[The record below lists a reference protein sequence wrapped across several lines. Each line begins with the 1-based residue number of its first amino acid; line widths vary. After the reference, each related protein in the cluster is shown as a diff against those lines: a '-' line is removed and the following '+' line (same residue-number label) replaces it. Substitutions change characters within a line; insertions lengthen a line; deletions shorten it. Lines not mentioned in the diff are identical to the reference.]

1 MRKYGPRTLWFSAAA
16 LLLCVTLCV
25 SDTQCRNTYPDSI
38 DDIYVPE
45 EQTQT
50 QTPPE
55 NKDYLQVGGQIVWL
69 APWDIP
75 EYQSEN
81 LESPEEKSYTFSLE
95 APAAQ
100 TATATSTANIN
111 ASASLSGNT
120 LTVNLSLTEAG
131 RRLLICRKEEIQ
143 VVCGNTSATLCLWL
157 LPEGT
162 EIPRNADAMPVDV
175 NQICK
180 KQTQG
185 VYLQDGKAYLLLS
198 SANRNAYILSFQED
212 SQALEGLRYSLD
224 NGATYTQL
232 HDWNK
237 IYLPLQAS
245 ENTLLILDY
254 SLCGITAQSSLKVL
268 LERQNDDTHRQQT
281 VTLGVVDTNPED
293 GLPKGTVVTTEQPWS
308 LPMAWNGCDYSWQV
322 YRLTQTDRGL
332 AYVQVEMPEGF
343 LTNATAQ
350 ELEISVRFGDDAPL
364 AGTYQ
369 LVLQWSFE
377 GIVCGEA
384 TVPFFI
390 NYPLM

>member
-1 MRKYGPRTLWFSAAA
+1 MRKYGPKTLWFSAA
-16 LLLCVTLCV
+16 LLLCATLCV

-38 DDIYVPE
+38 DDIYMPE
-45 EQTQT
+45 VQTQT

-55 NKDYLQVGGQIVWL
+55 NKDYLQVSGQIVWL

-81 LESPEEKSYTFSLE
+81 LGSPEERSYTFSLE
-95 APAAQ
+95 SPAAQ
-100 TATATSTANIN
+100 TVTATSTANIN
-111 ASASLSGNT
+111 VSVSMSGNT
-120 LTVNLSLTEAG
+120 LTVNVSLTEAG
-131 RRLLICRKEEIQ
+131 RRLLICKKEEIQ

-157 LPEGT
+157 LPQGT

-185 VYLQDGKAYLLLS
+185 VHLQDGKAYLLLN

-212 SQALEGLRYSLD
+212 GRALEGLRYSLD
-224 NGATYTQL
+224 DGVTYTQL

-237 IYLPLQAS
+237 IYLPLQTS

-254 SLCGITAQSSLKVL
+254 SLCGITEQSDLKVV
-268 LERQNDDTHRQQT
+268 LERQNDDTHKQQM
-281 VTLGVVDTNPED
+281 VTLSVENTNPGD
-293 GLPKGTVVTTEQPWS
+293 DLPEWALVTTEQPWS
-308 LPMAWNGCDYSWQV
+308 LSLGWNGCDYSWQA

-332 AYVQVEMPEGF
+332 AYVQVQMPEGF
-343 LTNATAQ
+343 VTNATAQ
-350 ELEISVRFGDDAPL
+350 ELKISIRSGEDAPL

-369 LVLQWSFE
+369 LLLQWSFE

-384 TVPFFI
+384 TIPFFI